1 MSTERA
7 IRILIA
13 KPGLDGHDQGAK
25 VLVRALIDAGFEVM
39 YTGLRQSAEA
49 IVEAAVENEADVI
62 GLSIMSG
69 AHIPICEQMA
79 SLLKDAGLE
88 DRLWLVGGVIPEED
102 RDKLRDLGVDG
113 VFPTGSEFDE
123 IAGFIRENCQ

>member
-39 YTGLRQSAEA
+39 YTGLRQSADA
-49 IVEAAVENEADVI
+49 IVDAARENEADVI

-69 AHIPICEQMA
+69 AHLPICEQMA
-79 SLLKDAGLE
+79 PMLKEAGL
-88 DRLWLVGGVIPEED
+88 DDKLWLVGGVIPEED
-102 RDKLRDLGVDG
+102 RERLLDLGVDG

-123 IAGFIRENCQ
+123 IAGFIRENCR